1 MVTIYDTYPQMTS
14 LAGAPFGLGAWRRYA
29 EGIYPAHPGTESFR
43 EKIEA
48 DVRGYDFEA
57 QIRPVWKRRLPNR
70 RSSKPRMLRFCRLP
84 RGLRKNLR
92 RCCPACRMWT
102 LCFT

>member
-48 DVRGYDFEA
+48 LSL
-57 QIRPVWKRRLPNR
+57 IHI
-70 RSSKPRMLRFCRLP
+70 
-84 RGLRKNLR
+84 
-92 RCCPACRMWT
+92 
-102 LCFT
+102 

>member
-57 QIRPVWKRRLPNR
+57 QIRPVLEAA
-70 RSSKPRMLRFCRLP
+70 L
-84 RGLRKNLR
+84 
-92 RCCPACRMWT
+92 A
-102 LCFT
+102 